1 MSKNRTNYQGTN
13 NGTQAQEVNT
23 TPESNQEQFEGEIP
37 MDNPKKPEK
46 PAEKDKK
53 GVKQAAKEA
62 WETEHTITWSG
73 KGVAKK
79 VGGFLAAAAA
89 GALAMWAWDRKSS
102 GASDDEDDYEDDDV
116 VCESDYREVSDTEA

>member
-1 MSKNRTNYQGTN
+1 MSNKNRNYQGN
-13 NGTQAQEVNT
+13 NGNQTQDVNT
-23 TPESNQEQFEGEIP
+23 TAESSNQETFEGEVP
-37 MDNPKKPEK
+37 MTDPKKPDK
-46 PAEKDKK
+46 PASEKK
-53 GVKQAAKEA
+53 GVKEAAKAA

-102 GASDDEDDYEDDDV
+102 GTSDEDEYDDSDV
-116 VCESDYREVSDTEA
+116 VCESDYREVNPDDQA